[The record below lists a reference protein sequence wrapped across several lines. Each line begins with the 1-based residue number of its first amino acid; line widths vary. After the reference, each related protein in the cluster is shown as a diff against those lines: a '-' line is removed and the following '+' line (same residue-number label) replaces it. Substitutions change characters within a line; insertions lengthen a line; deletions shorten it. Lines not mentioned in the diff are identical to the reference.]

1 MAALKEI
8 LREWIDKS
16 KRENAVIACWME
28 ETTWESRQVT
38 LNSDGM
44 LHPEDAAALRAVL
57 KKDPH
62 ALLLDSVCGIVSD
75 YITVEEM
82 EEGLKASHELPGST
96 LEEFLDEHEDFVRE
110 LSDKVSKEQDQ
121 YRNWLRS
128 QYPDTILAYSHDF
141 ALRENIVAALKNG
154 DEEFSVF
161 QAKVM
166 LSLPNTLEFLRK
178 EYERSDPNTLGRTW
192 DTLQEVADRLNNS
205 LDKAMN
211 LINDFWRE
219 QYWDLADFSDLHKV
233 FLVNTTMPTTGDSLQ
248 VTVDL
253 LNCRLERCLN
263 GKSLDGKQWGSLGEL
278 VQNGLANLKYK
289 DLVNVDIP
297 LEQNETQKSQAHDT
311 PPEAGS
317 FSIYHLKQETYT
329 FMLLYNYKS
338 YEELHNDG
346 LSVEF
351 SNYEKAHTGPLHEG
365 DTLDDLFSEVN
376 QPFTGCYMSVTDVVV
391 LHQNGEDT
399 AYYCDKCDVD
409 SFTAEFREVPEF
421 LGREVKP
428 LEQEEEMEL

>member
-62 ALLLDSVCGIVSD
+62 ALLLDSVYGIVSD

-128 QYPDTILAYSHDF
+128 QYPDTILAYSHDL

-154 DEEFSVF
+154 DEKFSVF

-178 EYERSDPNTLGRTW
+178 T
-192 DTLQEVADRLNNS
+192 
-205 LDKAMN
+205 
-211 LINDFWRE
+211 
-219 QYWDLADFSDLHKV
+219 
-233 FLVNTTMPTTGDSLQ
+233 
-248 VTVDL
+248 
-253 LNCRLERCLN
+253 C
-263 GKSLDGKQWGSLGEL
+263 
-278 VQNGLANLKYK
+278 
-289 DLVNVDIP
+289 
-297 LEQNETQKSQAHDT
+297 
-311 PPEAGS
+311 
-317 FSIYHLKQETYT
+317 
-329 FMLLYNYKS
+329 
-338 YEELHNDG
+338 
-346 LSVEF
+346 
-351 SNYEKAHTGPLHEG
+351 
-365 DTLDDLFSEVN
+365 
-376 QPFTGCYMSVTDVVV
+376 
-391 LHQNGEDT
+391 
-399 AYYCDKCDVD
+399 
-409 SFTAEFREVPEF
+409 
-421 LGREVKP
+421 
-428 LEQEEEMEL
+428 